1 MIQFLVDECLS
12 PELLQVAREHGFNAY
27 HVTRRGWGADSDP
40 QLLGH
45 ILDEDLTFVT
55 NNWKDFRPMLSRTE
69 VHPGVI
75 AILPNV
81 RRPRQMELF
90 AAALAVLQGADPPLD
105 MVNTVLEVDADGSVE
120 RYDLPPSADDPD
132 R

>member
-12 PELLQVAREHGFNAY
+12 PGLLDVARAHGFNAY
-27 HVTRRGWGADSDP
+27 HVTRRGWGSDSDP
-40 QLLGH
+40 QLLAH

-55 NNWKDFRPMLSRTE
+55 NNWKDFRPMMSRAE
-69 VHPGVI
+69 LHPGAV

-81 RRPRQMELF
+81 RKERQMVLF
-90 AAALAVLQGADPPLD
+90 AAAIDFIRSASPPLD
-105 MVNTVLEVDADGSVE
+105 MVNTVLEVEAEGSVR
-120 RYDLPPSADDPD
+120 RYDLPPA